1 MLNYEEFKKVLEE
14 QLSSY
19 LPESLAGSKVELRC
33 LEKVNRSVDEI
44 AIIPLKESGQSVFPC
59 LRVDE
64 LYDEYQRIGDAG
76 AIMELV
82 AGKFLENNKNAPAI
96 VMNQDTLRRDR
107 IVMMLINTEQNKQ
120 LLETL
125 PHREFLDLSI
135 VYRLGLG
142 SNKDGLYYSMVDNKL
157 AKAMGMN
164 EQELFQVA
172 YANTRELLPPVV
184 VDMNEVTRTILKR
197 QGMPDEMIGECISN
211 MPDNVMFVISNSI
224 GVNGAA
230 SMLYEEELQRLAEK
244 VGSDLYILPSSLH
257 EVIAVSSRLGKLE
270 QLAEMVHE
278 VNMTAVDLEERLSN
292 QVYYFDKELGRLSI
306 ATNNPKKLI
315 VDQVAEPQMIYETGR
330 SR

>member
-19 LPESLAGSKVELRC
+19 LPESLAGSKVEMRC
-33 LEKVNRSVDEI
+33 VEKVNGPIDEV
-44 AIIPLKESGQSVFPC
+44 AIIPQKESGQAVHSMLNVGA
-59 LRVDE
+59 

-107 IVMMLINTEQNKQ
+107 IVMILINTERNKQ

-164 EQELFQVA
+164 EQELFQAA

-184 VDMNEVTRTILKR
+184 VDMNEATRTILKR

-211 MPDNVMFVISNSI
+211 LPDNVMFVISNSI

-230 SMLYEEELQRLAEK
+230 SMLYEEELQSLAER

-257 EVIAVSSRLGKLE
+257 EVIAVSSHLGKLE

-278 VNMTAVDLEERLSN
+278 VNMTAVDLEDRLSN

-315 VDQVAEPQMIYETGR
+315 VDQVAEPQMIYETGQ

>member
-19 LPESLAGSKVELRC
+19 LPESLAGSKVEMRC

-44 AIIPLKESGQSVFPC
+44 AIIPLKESGRSVFPC

-107 IVMMLINTEQNKQ
+107 IVMILINTERNKQ

-164 EQELFQVA
+164 EQELFQAA

-184 VDMNEVTRTILKR
+184 VDMNEATRTILKR

-211 MPDNVMFVISNSI
+211 LPDNVMFVISNSI

-230 SMLYEEELQRLAEK
+230 SMLYEEELQSLAER

-257 EVIAVSSRLGKLE
+257 EVIAVSSHLGKLE

-278 VNMTAVDLEERLSN
+278 VNMTAVDLEDRLSN

>member
-19 LPESLAGSKVELRC
+19 LPESLAGSKVEMRC
-33 LEKVNRSVDEI
+33 VEKVNRSVDEI

-76 AIMELV
+76 AIMELM
-82 AGKFLENNKNAPAI
+82 AGNFLENNKNAPAI

-107 IVMMLINTEQNKQ
+107 IIMMLINTEQNKQ

-142 SNKDGLYYSMVDNKL
+142 SNKDGLYYSMIDNKL

-164 EQELFQVA
+164 EQELFQAA

-211 MPDNVMFVISNSI
+211 LSDNVMFVISNSI

-230 SMLYEEELQRLAEK
+230 SMLYEEELQRLAER

-257 EVIAVSSRLGKLE
+257 EVIAVSSHLGKLE

-278 VNMTAVDLEERLSN
+278 VNMTAVDLEDRLSN
-292 QVYYFDKELGRLSI
+292 QVYHFDKELGRLSI
-306 ATNNPKKLI
+306 ATNNPQKLI
-315 VDQVAEPQMIYETGR
+315 VDQVAEPQMIYETGQ

>member
-19 LPESLAGSKVELRC
+19 LPESLAGSKVEMRC
-33 LEKVNRSVDEI
+33 VEKVNRSVDEI

-107 IVMMLINTEQNKQ
+107 IIMMLINTEQNKQ

-164 EQELFQVA
+164 EQELFQAA

-230 SMLYEEELQRLAEK
+230 SMLYEEELQRLAER

-257 EVIAVSSRLGKLE
+257 EVIAVSSHLGKLE

-278 VNMTAVDLEERLSN
+278 VNMTAVDLEDRLSN
-292 QVYYFDKELGRLSI
+292 QVYHFDKELGRLSI
-306 ATNNPKKLI
+306 ATNNPQKLI
-315 VDQVAEPQMIYETGR
+315 VDQVAEPQMIYETGQ

>member
-96 VMNQDTLRRDR
+96 VINQDTLRRDK

>member
-19 LPESLAGSKVELRC
+19 LPESVAGSKVEMRC
-33 LEKVNRSVDEI
+33 VERVNRSVDEI
-44 AIIPLKESGQSVFPC
+44 AIIPLKESGQSVFPW

-76 AIMELV
+76 AIMELM
-82 AGKFLENNKNAPAI
+82 AGKFLESNKNAPAI
-96 VMNQDTLRRDR
+96 VMNQDILRRDR
-107 IVMMLINTEQNKQ
+107 IIMMLINTEQNKQ

-135 VYRLGLG
+135 VYRLGVG

-164 EQELFQVA
+164 EQELFQAA
-172 YANTRELLPPVV
+172 YANTRELLPPVI
-184 VDMNEVTRTILKR
+184 VDMNESTRTILKR
-197 QGMPDEMIGECISN
+197 QGMSDEMIGECISN
-211 MPDNVMFVISNSI
+211 LPDNVMFVISNSI

-230 SMLYEEELQRLAEK
+230 SMLYEEELQSLAER

-257 EVIAVSSRLGKLE
+257 EVIAVSSHLGKLE

-278 VNMTAVDLEERLSN
+278 VNMTAVDLEDRLSN

>member
-164 EQELFQVA
+164 EQELFQAA

-184 VDMNEVTRTILKR
+184 VDMNDITRAILKR
-197 QGMPDEMIGECISN
+197 QGMSDEMIEESISY
-211 MPDNVMFVISNSI
+211 MPNGIMYVISNPV
-224 GVNGAA
+224 GANGAV
-230 SMLYEEELQRLAEK
+230 SMLYEDELQKLAEK

-257 EVIAVSSRLGKLE
+257 EVIVVPSHLGELE
-270 QLAEMVHE
+270 ELADMVHM
-278 VNMTAVDLEERLSN
+278 VNMKAVRLEERLSN
-292 QVYYFDKELGRLSI
+292 QVYHYDKELSRFSI
-306 ATNNPKKLI
+306 ATNNPSKLI
-315 VDQVAEPQMIYETGR
+315 ESQVAEPQMIYETGR